1 MKITLSVDF
10 EIDSDDY
17 PNPLRSIQSLLEN
30 TLPFMVDNVE
40 AIKFFDE
47 NGNEL

>member
-17 PNPLRSIQSLLEN
+17 PLRSIQSLLEN